1 MWWKKYFNQ
10 KVSLAFDDFEDLDIF
25 EKAKIELNSKPN
37 TRVRV
42 SNSTLIS
49 ISDSKKIQVSVA
61 KEMMSDIKQ
70 STNIRVESQ
79 CLYLCYYLVH
89 ENEGLFEIEELMD
102 FCSFLIRFYL
112 QQDRYIIGL
121 CRMIENDKFIN
132 RTLGSFEPFEETM
145 LSLYG
150 YLLRNTHYPLRLI
163 PMIQYALVFTGSMT
177 IELYNDFVSTM
188 AVQHSLVVY
197 DAEFMSIHQEFFKR
211 LHPEDFYLSFLSTHM
226 YPSFIRQKFET
237 QRMIGSTMHG
247 LLSMV
252 QWKRLPNELV
262 RMLKSFLI

>member
-10 KVSLAFDDFEDLDIF
+10 KVSFEDLDIF

-37 TRVRV
+37 TRVRI
-42 SNSTLIS
+42 SNHSPLVS

-79 CLYLCYYLVH
+79 CLDLCYYLVH
-89 ENEGLFEIEELMD
+89 ENEGLFEIEELID

-112 QQDRYIIGL
+112 RHDRYIIGL
-121 CRMIENDKFIN
+121 CRMIENDKFRN
-132 RTLGSFEPFEETM
+132 RTLGSFETFEETM
-145 LSLYG
+145 LCLYG
-150 YLLRNTHYPLRLI
+150 YLLQDTHYPLRLI
-163 PMIQYALVFTGSMT
+163 PMIQFTLVFTGSMT
-177 IELYNDFVSTM
+177 MELYNDFVLAMVHHSITM
-188 AVQHSLVVY
+188 NY
-197 DAEFMSIHQEFFKR
+197 DYHIIHQEFFKR

-226 YPSFIRQKFET
+226 YPSFIRQEFET